1 MIRRVAMKCWDEKRS
16 LKEVMLEDEEVSGV
30 VSEADLEVWLD
41 PENYIGTAVEQVE
54 MVVRNLRNRL
64 K

>member
-1 MIRRVAMKCWDEKRS
+1 VAMKCWDEKRS

-30 VSEADLEVWLD
+30 VSESDLEDWLD

-54 MVVRNLRNRL
+54 MAVQNLRNRL